1 MVVEPAPIP
10 LSNMQSGPG
19 ILTGAAAA
27 MFYATLFL
35 SKRGPLAKI
44 WLAAHWDKKLTKA
57 HVFECNLETTVES
70 IISPKVKIALRTSG
84 HLLLGVVR
92 IYNRKA
98 KYLLAD
104 CNEALTK
111 IKIAF
116 RPDIVDLAEE
126 NLEATYNAIT
136 LPEEFHD
143 FSIQLPDVDAIDV
156 AEHFTLNQSTSE
168 AITLKEEMG
177 SILQD
182 NGFGDNYGTLG
193 NSGML
198 HDNLMSTSE
207 SLLPQTPE
215 NNLNATM
222 KDGFTLSYYKNSFR
236 NDGFGDEG
244 ETCMLEELLSDGAED
259 VFMDFKD
266 TNNDNIKDRPN
277 KKLQTV
283 PSGDSVVPGPL
294 LPVNCVI
301 GDQTTLDSNE
311 EECFALHPVDA
322 TERRRDKRRRKLI
335 VDCVK
340 ELHSETIRN
349 QIEDIS
355 DIITTMELAPPTKK
369 LMIWKETGGVEKLNS
384 LPAQHLINYSLLKL
398 FKRCLR
404 KNLPWETNNHD
415 SLEERSDIEQ
425 IRSEEHN
432 VIDLPVMEESYVLQE
447 SIIIESRRSSIDH
460 RPISVQK
467 ICKGRDSASEQEIHE
482 LEKSDSDLMQVD
494 LPLEESLI
502 DHLSAGEER
511 ESAQNEIIQ
520 KQDGAREWNLEET
533 YSNQR
538 TQHLWHSLQ
547 RAHRK
552 TGERFFSILELCRN
566 NNRKQAA
573 AKFYTLLMLKKQLVV
588 ELTQREPYSDI
599 IATPGECFISK

>member
-1 MVVEPAPIP
+1 
-10 LSNMQSGPG
+10 
-19 ILTGAAAA
+19 
-27 MFYATLFL
+27 MFYASLFL

-57 HVFECNLETTVES
+57 HVFECNLEATVES

-104 CNEALTK
+104 CNEAFTK

-116 RPDIVDLAEE
+116 RPDIVDLDEE

-156 AEHFTLNQSTSE
+156 AEHFTLNQSTSD
-168 AITLKEEMG
+168 AITLKENMC

-182 NGFGDNYGTLG
+182 NGFGDGYGMLG
-193 NSGML
+193 NSGIL
-198 HDNLMSTSE
+198 DDNLMSTSE

-215 NNLNATM
+215 NNSSTIM
-222 KDGFTLSYYKNSFR
+222 KEGCTLSYDKNSFR

-244 ETCMLEELLSDGAED
+244 AACMLEELLSGEAED
-259 VFMDFKD
+259 AFVDFTD
-266 TNNDNIKDRPN
+266 TNNGSTKDLPN
-277 KKLQTV
+277 QKLQTV
-283 PSGDSVVPGPL
+283 KAGDSDFPGPL
-294 LPVNCVI
+294 LQTESAI
-301 GDQTTLDSNE
+301 GDQTTLLSNE
-311 EECFALHPVDA
+311 EECFALQPIDA
-322 TERRRDKRRRKLI
+322 TVYSERRRGKRRRKLI

-340 ELHSETIRN
+340 ELDSKTIRD
-349 QIEDIS
+349 QIEDFS
-355 DIITTMELAPPTKK
+355 DIITTIELAPPTKK

-384 LPAQHLINYSLLKL
+384 LPAQRLINYRLLKL
-398 FKRCLR
+398 FRHCLR
-404 KNLPWETNNHD
+404 KNLPWEKNNQSD
-415 SLEERSDIEQ
+415 ALERTYDIEQ
-425 IRSEEHN
+425 IRSEEHY
-432 VIDLPVMEESYVLQE
+432 VIDLPIVEEPCVLQE
-447 SIIIESRRSSIDH
+447 SIINESRRSSVDH

-467 ICKGRDSASEQEIHE
+467 ICKDQDSASEKEIHE

-494 LPLEESLI
+494 LPLEESLVV
-502 DHLSAGEER
+502 HLAVGEER
-511 ESAQNEIIQ
+511 EVEQNEIVE
-520 KQDGAREWNLEET
+520 KQSGARDQDFEET
-533 YSNQR
+533 RSNQR

-547 RAHRK
+547 RIHLK

-573 AKFYTLLMLKKQLVV
+573 TKFYSFLMLKKQLML
-588 ELTQREPYSDI
+588 ELAQKEPYSDI
-599 IATPGECFISK
+599 IATPGELFNT